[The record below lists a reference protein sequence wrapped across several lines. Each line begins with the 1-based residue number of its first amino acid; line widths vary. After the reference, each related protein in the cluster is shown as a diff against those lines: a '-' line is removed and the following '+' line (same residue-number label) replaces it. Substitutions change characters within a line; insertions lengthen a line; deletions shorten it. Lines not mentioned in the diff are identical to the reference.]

1 MKRFKQSNIKPIP
14 IYTLLSEVPSERISG
29 SRSIIIIVYQYSIG
43 EVEMI
48 DNVNI
53 EILEVLKEIKIAIC
67 ILNAFVGGII
77 GILIMKE

>member
-1 MKRFKQSNIKPIP
+1 
-14 IYTLLSEVPSERISG
+14 
-29 SRSIIIIVYQYSIG
+29 
-43 EVEMI
+43 MI

-77 GILIMKE
+77 GILIMKEQEEQ